1 MYIFKHCAIF
11 TFLAKNHYFG
21 NRAIPFVFSLA
32 ECTFSSIVQFLLFPP
47 KTIIL
52 EIGQFRLFLVLQN
65 VHFQALCNFY
75 FTFLAKNIILEIG
88 QFRLFLVLQNV
99 HFQALCNFY
108 FTFPA
113 KKHYFGNRAIL
124 FVFSLAERTLSS
136 IV

>member
-11 TFLAKNHYFG
+11 TFPAKNHYFG

-75 FTFLAKNIILEIG
+75 FTF
-88 QFRLFLVLQNV
+88 
-99 HFQALCNFY
+99 
-108 FTFPA
+108 PA
-113 KKHYFGNRAIL
+113 KKHYFGNRAIS

>member
-11 TFLAKNHYFG
+11 TFPAKNHYFG

-75 FTFLAKNIILEIG
+75 FTF
-88 QFRLFLVLQNV
+88 
-99 HFQALCNFY
+99 
-108 FTFPA
+108 PA
-113 KKHYFGNRAIL
+113 K
-124 FVFSLAERTLSS
+124 
-136 IV
+136 

>member
-11 TFLAKNHYFG
+11 TFPAKNHYFG

-75 FTFLAKNIILEIG
+75 FTFPAKNIILEIG

-99 HFQALCNFY
+99 HYQALCKVLQNVQF
-108 FTFPA
+108 
-113 KKHYFGNRAIL
+113 
-124 FVFSLAERTLSS
+124 FSDHL
-136 IV
+136 